1 MERIL
6 ETFKPRSLAGAH
18 LDLEPARQ
26 KLERWTQGWVALSL
40 CTTAHSLYTRF
51 ANMFGASISEAP
63 VRPDL
68 RWTQSSQTKFWESRK
83 AFWADITYSRLRHS
97 CEARGLNR

>member
-26 KLERWTQGWVALSL
+26 KLERWTQGLVALSL
-40 CTTAHSLYTRF
+40 CTTAHPLHTRF
-51 ANMFGASISEAP
+51 TSIFGISISEA
-63 VRPDL
+63 
-68 RWTQSSQTKFWESRK
+68 TM
-83 AFWADITYSRLRHS
+83 
-97 CEARGLNR
+97 